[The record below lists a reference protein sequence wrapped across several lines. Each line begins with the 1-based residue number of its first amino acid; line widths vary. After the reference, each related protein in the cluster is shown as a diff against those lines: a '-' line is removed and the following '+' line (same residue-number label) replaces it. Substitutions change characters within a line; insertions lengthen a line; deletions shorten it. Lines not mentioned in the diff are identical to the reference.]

1 MSTYNGWSNYETWRV
16 RLEFFDGVDPTDL
29 WDTRAD
35 DVDSLTDALADCLE
49 SMAEEMA
56 FQGVGEDGGFAAS
69 LVHSFLR
76 QVNWLEIAEQMVA
89 DYRDQLP
96 DRLTIT
102 EAEA

>member
-16 RLEFFDGVDPTDL
+16 NLEMFDGMDPTDL

-35 DVDSLTDALADCLE
+35 DVDSLTMALADSLE
-49 SMAEEMA
+49 SIAEDMAL
-56 FQGVGEDGGFAAS
+56 QGVGEDGGFAAS
-69 LVHSFLR
+69 LVHHFLR
-76 QVNWLEIAEQMVA
+76 QVNWREIAEHMVD

-96 DRLTIT
+96 DHLTAA